1 MHVMDRFGLSERKA
15 CRLVDLN
22 RSSKQYKPSK
32 RDDSEIRARIR
43 ELAEKHKK
51 YGSPM
56 IHAILRREGYM
67 LNHKKTERIYR
78 EERLSLRKK
87 VRRKL
92 PARARVPR
100 ERATR
105 VNEVWSMDF
114 VSDSLA
120 DGRKFRV
127 LTIIDDFTR
136 FCPGMAVSSSLPARR
151 VTRFLDEVAY
161 ISGYPE
167 RIRVDNGPEF
177 ISRDFSSWAR
187 KRGIEVE
194 YIRPGKPTD
203 NSFIES
209 FNGKFRDECL
219 NENWFM
225 SIQESRR
232 VIEAWRIE
240 YNSYR
245 PHSSLGNATPD
256 EFTGKHMVMLNSKT
270 LALKMA

>member
-15 CRLVDLN
+15 CRLVELN

-56 IHAILRREGYM
+56 IHAILRREGYV

-92 PARARVPR
+92 PARARVPM

-120 DGRKFRV
+120 GGRKCQREDKSIPILGMKSIPPLPDSV
-127 LTIIDDFTR
+127 LRID
-136 FCPGMAVSSSLPARR
+136 PVL
-151 VTRFLDEVAY
+151 
-161 ISGYPE
+161 
-167 RIRVDNGPEF
+167 
-177 ISRDFSSWAR
+177 RDFS
-187 KRGIEVE
+187 
-194 YIRPGKPTD
+194 P
-203 NSFIES
+203 
-209 FNGKFRDECL
+209 
-219 NENWFM
+219 
-225 SIQESRR
+225 
-232 VIEAWRIE
+232 
-240 YNSYR
+240 
-245 PHSSLGNATPD
+245 
-256 EFTGKHMVMLNSKT
+256 
-270 LALKMA
+270 